1 MKKLVM
7 VFALGAMLGSCGSDP
22 ADIEVKSLDTPCAC
36 AEASVAVLK
45 EMADFKQQFQD
56 LGEEPSEDKMKEL
69 QADAKVYEDKLEEI
83 QSKCKGDLDPTKAED
98 CPAAE
103 EMMTLVKEIGL
114 QQFLLCEYKAHQL
127 MGFYN
132 SQKSDLNEFQNN

>member
-7 VFALGAMLGSCGSDP
+7 VFAIGSMLGSCGSDP

-45 EMADFKQQFQD
+45 EMADFKQQFAN
-56 LGEEPSEDKMKEL
+56 LGEEPSADKMQEL
-69 QADAKVYEDKLEEI
+69 QADAKVYEDKLAEI
-83 QSKCKGDLDPTKAED
+83 EKKCAGDLDPTKAED
-98 CPAAE
+98 CPATE

-114 QQFLLCEYKAHQL
+114 
-127 MGFYN
+127 
-132 SQKSDLNEFQNN
+132 

>member
-36 AEASVAVLK
+36 AEAGVAVLK
-45 EMADFKQQFQD
+45 EMADFKQQFKD
-56 LGEEPSEDKMKEL
+56 LGEEPSEEKMKEL
-69 QADAKVYEDKLEEI
+69 QADAKVYEDKLAEI

-114 QQFLLCEYKAHQL
+114 
-127 MGFYN
+127 
-132 SQKSDLNEFQNN
+132 